1 MKSFGLNNYSVGL
14 TNNLH
19 KLALSLFSWKE
30 KGHLEFPTN
39 MDHCLREEHT
49 DFLQSKEKTKNQI
62 INLSCFKQGLKLI
75 ILMKR
80 FLQVL
85 LKVLKH
91 RKQTFRSTWKIQTSH
106 TSTSGTISA
115 MLIHQGRI
123 AAPGRE
129 RRLGL
134 RQTSGSLMIILDRS
148 SEWAMTPFLGDL
160 QKRWA
165 GTRKSIGNLC
175 TIF

>member
-91 RKQTFRSTWKIQTSH
+91 SKQRQKRKQMRLVISSKLPTPTVRFTLCLYASHFFGLSYLRTQRTPTSINGMFPPH
-106 TSTSGTISA
+106 
-115 MLIHQGRI
+115 
-123 AAPGRE
+123 
-129 RRLGL
+129 
-134 RQTSGSLMIILDRS
+134 
-148 SEWAMTPFLGDL
+148 
-160 QKRWA
+160 
-165 GTRKSIGNLC
+165 
-175 TIF
+175 